1 MGFLLGE
8 IVEYI
13 VKKFTD
19 SENQMDIKRHISKY
33 NDQVSLFLYITNDTM
48 RSFFELTIGMIVKFE
63 SSIYCNT

>member
-19 SENQMDIKRHISKY
+19 SDNQVDIKRHISKY
-33 NDQVSLFLYITNDTM
+33 NDHVSLFLYITNDTM
-48 RSFFELTIGMIVKFE
+48 RSFFEFTIGMIVKFE
-63 SSIYCNT
+63 SSVYYDT